1 MKIEREVRK
10 MYRHMYLCLFRAIT
24 DALEQ
29 IEARNYGLTE
39 QRLKD
44 AQCEA
49 ERLYIEGGRAKKSD
63 TAVTIFTARHNME

>member
-1 MKIEREVRK
+1 
-10 MYRHMYLCLFRAIT
+10 MYRSMYLCLFRAIT

-29 IEARNYGLTE
+29 IEARNYGLAK

-49 ERLYIEGGRAKKSD
+49 ERLYIGDGCAKKGEPP
-63 TAVTIFTARHNME
+63 VTICGGCHNME

>member
-1 MKIEREVRK
+1 
-10 MYRHMYLCLFRAIT
+10 MYRSMYLCLFRAIA

-29 IEARNYGLTE
+29 IEARNYGLAE

-49 ERLYIEGGRAKKSD
+49 ERLYIGDGCAKKGEPP
-63 TAVTIFTARHNME
+63 VTICGGCHNME

>member
-1 MKIEREVRK
+1 
-10 MYRHMYLCLFRAIT
+10 MYRSMYLCLFHAIT

-29 IEARNYGLTE
+29 IEARNYGLAE

-49 ERLYIEGGRAKKSD
+49 ERLYIEEGNAKKGNTS
-63 TAVTIFTARHNME
+63 VTICGDCHNME

>member
-1 MKIEREVRK
+1 
-10 MYRHMYLCLFRAIT
+10 MYQSMYLCLFHAIT

-29 IEARNYGLTE
+29 IEARNYGLAE

-49 ERLYIEGGRAKKSD
+49 ERLYIEGGRAKKGNP
-63 TAVTIFTARHNME
+63 AVTICGDCHNME